1 MPTTQRNYYDL
12 LSVPR
17 DADEQ
22 TIKNAFRQLALQYHP
37 DRNKAPEAEE
47 RFKKVAEA
55 YAVLSDPQK
64 RAAYDAEGS
73 VSTADMTP
81 EDLFRGIDFGTIF
94 GGLGFD
100 FGGTGWF
107 DRLFRQSRWTRP
119 TRGSNLEVGL
129 EVSLERVRTGGEE
142 TVHLARLSVCPACH
156 GVGADAHAAPQRCAT
171 CSGSGRTLTRWRQ
184 DAMTMQQMTTCP
196 TCYGRGAVLEQRCA
210 LCTGQG
216 EVPSEEAVR
225 ITLPVGVE
233 DGMVL
238 RVSGQGQASRTVS
251 GLPGD
256 LFVVIHIASDPR
268 FERRGTDLWRT
279 ETITV
284 VESVLGTRVEV
295 PTLDGPTMVT
305 VPPGTQPETVL
316 RLRHKGL
323 PEFEGQA
330 HGDLY
335 LRIRVH
341 IPSHLTAEERTLYER
356 LQTLHAIA
364 TDTSPTRETPQPR
377 KHASW
382 LTRLAHTFR
391 RALHR

>member
-1 MPTTQRNYYDL
+1 
-12 LSVPR
+12 
-17 DADEQ
+17 
-22 TIKNAFRQLALQYHP
+22 
-37 DRNKAPEAEE
+37 
-47 RFKKVAEA
+47 
-55 YAVLSDPQK
+55 
-64 RAAYDAEGS
+64 
-73 VSTADMTP
+73 
-81 EDLFRGIDFGTIF
+81 
-94 GGLGFD
+94 
-100 FGGTGWF
+100 
-107 DRLFRQSRWTRP
+107 
-119 TRGSNLEVGL
+119 
-129 EVSLERVRTGGEE
+129 
-142 TVHLARLSVCPACH
+142 
-156 GVGADAHAAPQRCAT
+156 
-171 CSGSGRTLTRWRQ
+171 
-184 DAMTMQQMTTCP
+184 MQQITTCP
-196 TCYGRGAVLEQRCA
+196 TCDGRGVGLEQRCV

-216 EVPSEEAVR
+216 EVPSEETVR

-323 PEFEGQA
+323 PEFGGQT

-341 IPSHLTAEERTLYER
+341 VPSHLTAEERTLYER
-356 LQTLHAIA
+356 LRTLHAT
-364 TDTSPTRETPQPR
+364 TDPSPTSATPQPQ
-377 KHASW
+377 KHESW
-382 LTRLAHTFR
+382 LARLAHTFR
-391 RALHR
+391 CVLHR